1 MNAAEQFTMGFRSAS
16 IVLLTTLLSS
26 TPSGAVE
33 PYRGKLLY
41 DNFCYYCHYR
51 NIHFRPRSKVR
62 SLDDLAHQIGIW
74 QEELRLDWSQRD
86 IADVQAYLNWL
97 YYGYPYS
104 IMIPVPR
111 R

>member
-1 MNAAEQFTMGFRSAS
+1 MGFRIVYIILLAS
-16 IVLLTTLLSS
+16 FVLSP
-26 TPSGAVE
+26 PSGAVE
-33 PYRGKLLY
+33 PYRGNLLY

-62 SLDDLAHQIGIW
+62 SLDDLAHQIDIW
-74 QEELRLDWSQRD
+74 QAELRLDWSWRD

-104 IMIPVPR
+104 IMIPVPQR
-111 R
+111 